1 MGKNFLRAR
10 DYESV
15 DEKSLAILGYD
26 LKNDQKKKIERLR
39 VNTENTQPI
48 GKKKKTRARI
58 WSRPNHNVLN
68 KKIFSHKSK
77 MQKNYFPIRKF
88 FYNTLE

>member
-26 LKNDQKKKIERLR
+26 LKNDQKKNREVK
-39 VNTENTQPI
+39 
-48 GKKKKTRARI
+48 G
-58 WSRPNHNVLN
+58 
-68 KKIFSHKSK
+68 
-77 MQKNYFPIRKF
+77 
-88 FYNTLE
+88 